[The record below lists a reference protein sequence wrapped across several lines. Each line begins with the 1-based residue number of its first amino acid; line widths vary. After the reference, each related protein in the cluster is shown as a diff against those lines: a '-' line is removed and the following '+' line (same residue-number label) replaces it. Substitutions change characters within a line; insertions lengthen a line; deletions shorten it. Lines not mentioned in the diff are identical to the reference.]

1 MKQLI
6 AGEWPMQW
14 STKYEFVVDDP
25 AKVKMTKR
33 EAKRTHVASAIAPMV
48 RAAKAEIRII
58 SPYFVPG
65 KEVTA
70 ALTGAASDGKQVGI
84 LTNSLAANDVAAVHG
99 GYSRYRRPL
108 VEGGVQLWEL
118 KPVAGGSGSSMFGS
132 SGASLHTKSISTDG
146 RSLFVGSYNVDPR
159 STWLNCEQGVLV
171 EDEML
176 AKQLDE
182 IFAAQTA
189 GAHAWK
195 VSVNDGGLGWS
206 DGKETLDSEPQAS
219 GWQRFQAWLARA
231 LHLDAQL

>member
-1 MKQLI
+1 M
-6 AGEWPMQW
+6 
-14 STKYEFVVDDP
+14 
-25 AKVKMTKR
+25 
-33 EAKRTHVASAIAPMV
+33 
-48 RAAKAEIRII
+48 
-58 SPYFVPG
+58 
-65 KEVTA
+65 TA
-70 ALTGAASDGKQVGI
+70 ALSGAVGAGKQVGI

-108 VEGGVQLWEL
+108 LEGGVDLWEL
-118 KPVAGGSGSSMFGS
+118 KPIAGGSESSMFGS

-195 VSVNDGGLGWS
+195 VSLNDGGLTWS
-206 DGKETLDSEPQAS
+206 DGKETLDSEPRAS
-219 GWQRFQAWLARA
+219 GWRKFQAWLARV
-231 LHLDAQL
+231 LHVDAQL